1 MSRPIKKVQLS
12 VIEEQAL
19 EKGWRT
25 GTSHCYR
32 QRCRMVLLKASG
44 QRSKEIAVQVG
55 SCEVSVN
62 SWISRYL
69 SEGIKGLQTQTGRG
83 RKPILVAGDEAIVKA
98 AVQQE
103 RQRLSQA
110 KAIIEQE
117 LDKQFS
123 VSALKRFL
131 KVVTGVTSASANE

>member
-1 MSRPIKKVQLS
+1 MLS
-12 VIEEQAL
+12 TADEQAL

-25 GTSHCYR
+25 GSSHCYR
-32 QRCRMVLLKASG
+32 QRCRLVLLKASG
-44 QRSKEIAVQVG
+44 QRSKEVAAQVG

-62 SWISRYL
+62 SWVNRYL
-69 SEGIKGLQTQTGRG
+69 REGISGLQTKEGRG
-83 RKPILVAGDEAIVKA
+83 RKPVLVADDEAIVRA

-110 KAIIEQE
+110 KTIIEQE

-123 VSALKRFL
+123 VAALKRFL
-131 KVVTGVTSASANE
+131 KVVTGVTSVSVNE